1 MPRFFNFGLGLAR
14 MTGFS
19 GMGIWLGEK
28 THLSSMS
35 TELVATI
42 ILMTSGGGGADG
54 LGGGV
59 FFFVRFLAPFSSDF
73 LSELFFSE
81 LFSVFRSVFLLDLVS
96 RMIGGKASSS
106 SEIGRELTDSVD
118 EDEEESRRD
127 RTLADAIFPAFVCV
141 TYLAKNPKT
150 LLRHLKFSEYRF
162 ERRFCLKEGLLG
174 CDNARVEQQQVS
186 ENLMILVPTNRTLKA
201 AETLWDQK

>member
-35 TELVATI
+35 TEFVATI

-59 FFFVRFLAPFSSDF
+59 FFFVFFLAPFSSDF
-73 LSELFFSE
+73 LSELFLSE
-81 LFSVFRSVFLLDLVS
+81 LFSVFRSDFLLDLVS
-96 RMIGGKASSS
+96 RMIGGEAA
-106 SEIGRELTDSVD
+106 GL
-118 EDEEESRRD
+118 
-127 RTLADAIFPAFVCV
+127 
-141 TYLAKNPKT
+141 
-150 LLRHLKFSEYRF
+150 
-162 ERRFCLKEGLLG
+162 ER
-174 CDNARVEQQQVS
+174 
-186 ENLMILVPTNRTLKA
+186 
-201 AETLWDQK
+201 